1 MVRSDDRSVGDGRKP
16 YSDEGG
22 PEAHH
27 AKTHDVA
34 REAATNTPPQDEKP
48 DEFADDLANDNRSR

>member
-1 MVRSDDRSVGDGRKP
+1 MPRSDDRSEGDGRKP

-34 REAATNTPPQDEKP
+34 REAATNSAPQDEGP
-48 DEFADDLANDNRSR
+48 DEFADDLTKDNQSR